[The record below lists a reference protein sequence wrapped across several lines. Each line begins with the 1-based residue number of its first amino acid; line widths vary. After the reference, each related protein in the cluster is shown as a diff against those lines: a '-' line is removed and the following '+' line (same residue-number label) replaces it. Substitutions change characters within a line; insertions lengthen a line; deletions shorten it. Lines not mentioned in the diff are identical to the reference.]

1 MGERVVVVSLDIDIF
16 KVEKEGPIWRGS
28 ANTLADANERVQELG
43 KVEPGEYLIANHR
56 TGERLQIRAGK
67 TKPEK

>member
-1 MGERVVVVSLDIDIF
+1 MGKRDVVLSLDIDIF
-16 KVEKEGPIWRGS
+16 KMDKEGPLWRGS
-28 ANTLADANERVQELG
+28 AKTLADANERVQELG

-56 TGERLQIRAGK
+56 TGERLRIRAGK

>member
-1 MGERVVVVSLDIDIF
+1 MGERLVVVSLDIDIF
-16 KVEKEGPIWRGS
+16 KVEKEGPIWRGCT
-28 ANTLADANERVQELG
+28 NTLADANERVQELG

-56 TGERLQIRAGK
+56 TGERLRIRAGK